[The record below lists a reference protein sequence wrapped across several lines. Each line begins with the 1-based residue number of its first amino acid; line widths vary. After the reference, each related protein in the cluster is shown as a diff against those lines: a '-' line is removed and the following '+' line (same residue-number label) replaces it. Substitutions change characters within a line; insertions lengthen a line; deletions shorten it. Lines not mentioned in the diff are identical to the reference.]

1 MRDLAIL
8 FIHLLTTLARLASPG
23 GMRSVVA
30 EFLLGRGRDRGCP
43 LPPARIPTSGITA

>member
-8 FIHLLTTLARLASPG
+8 FIHLITTLVRLASPG
-23 GMRSVVA
+23 GVRSVVA
-30 EFLLGRGRDRGCP
+30 ESVLGRGRDSGCP